1 MTFYIKRYFGAL
13 LISTFLIILSFSD
26 RVMAAE
32 FFETLY
38 DVPVLLDLEEVSEE
52 ALVFDKPSG
61 RIAYAVAV
69 SFSNRGDIL
78 TAYQA
83 ALNQMGWKKKSVTQY
98 IREGEVLTISV
109 IKSDTSDNGG
119 VSVDFSLKP
128 VEE

>member
-1 MTFYIKRYFGAL
+1 MTFYIKRYFLAL
-13 LISTFLIILSFSD
+13 LISTFLIILSFPD
-26 RVMAAE
+26 RVLAAE

-69 SFSNRGDIL
+69 SFSNRVDIL

-83 ALNQMGWKKKSVTQY
+83 ALNQMGWEKKSITKY
-98 IREGEVLTISV
+98 MREGEVLTISV